1 MAPRQ
6 SKTAKRNKTQNKT
19 RTVDSEVFSDSAAKN
34 LLADQPKLTPK
45 SKIKKISKLAL
56 KKQQAKIR
64 LYGAKN
70 GKEYREDQLNIP
82 TLNKAIVPGV
92 KAKRGKKG
100 KKFVD
105 DNDTLTMNRLVKSI
119 NDKYDQVNESK
130 LEKSRRLEE
139 IRDLKRQEIERKEQQ
154 KKDKLEGKKD
164 ELRSKASVAR
174 STRRKNAKA
183 RRADEESQEQEEES
197 PKKKKK
203 VSFV

>member
-19 RTVDSEVFSDSAAKN
+19 RENESDIVSDSAARN

-45 SKIKKISKLAL
+45 SKVKKLSKLQV

-70 GKEYREDQLNIP
+70 GKEYKEEQLDIP
-82 TLNKAIVPGV
+82 TLNRAIVPGV
-92 KAKRGKKG
+92 KVKRGKKG

-105 DNDTLTMNRLVKSI
+105 DHDTLTLTRLVKSI
-119 NDKYDQVNESK
+119 NDKHDEVNESK
-130 LEKSRRLEE
+130 LEKSKRLEE
-139 IRDLKRQEIERKEQQ
+139 IRELKRQEIERKEQQ
-154 KKDKLEGKKD
+154 KKDKLDGKKD
-164 ELRSKASVAR
+164 ELRNKASVAR

-183 RRADEESQEQEEES
+183 RRAEEEVEETR
-197 PKKKKK
+197 PKKKK
-203 VSFV
+203 VSFA

>member
-19 RTVDSEVFSDSAAKN
+19 RENESDIVSDSAARN

-45 SKIKKISKLAL
+45 SKVKKLSKLQV

-70 GKEYREDQLNIP
+70 GKEYKEEQLDIP
-82 TLNKAIVPGV
+82 VLNRAIVPGV
-92 KAKRGKKG
+92 KVKKGKKG

-105 DNDTLTMNRLVKSI
+105 DHDTLTLTRLVKSI
-119 NDKYDQVNESK
+119 NDKNDLVNESK
-130 LEKSRRLEE
+130 LEKSKRLEE
-139 IRDLKRQEIERKEQQ
+139 IRELKRQEIERKEQQ
-154 KKDKLEGKKD
+154 KKDKLDGKKD
-164 ELRSKASVAR
+164 ELRNKASIAR

-183 RRADEESQEQEEES
+183 RKAEGENEETK
-197 PKKKKK
+197 PTRKK
-203 VSFV
+203 

>member
-1 MAPRQ
+1 M
-6 SKTAKRNKTQNKT
+6 
-19 RTVDSEVFSDSAAKN
+19 FSDSAAKN

-45 SKIKKISKLAL
+45 SKVKKISKLAL